1 MMMINKQNI
10 PSLFSLSV
18 SHRGVLYLAMIGVFI
33 ELSLL
38 LWYINVSSARL
49 GSQNKV
55 SLIVF
60 WTIANTRAVADRVV
74 EPNCND
80 NEEF

>member
-1 MMMINKQNI
+1 MMINKQKNI
-10 PSLFSLSV
+10 PSSPPCL
-18 SHRGVLYLAMIGVFI
+18 SHRSVLYLAMIGVFI

-55 SLIVF
+55 SLIVI
-60 WTIANTRAVADRVV
+60 WTIVNVT
-74 EPNCND
+74 EHSYYCQGSGQYN
-80 NEEF
+80 